1 MMLEEGT
8 LLVFCGHQVQVS
20 ASQATVIAVWKRGLF
35 FLQNVF
41 LKVCQQLE
49 IL

>member
-1 MMLEEGT
+1 MLEKGT

-20 ASQATVIAVWKRGLF
+20 ASQARVIAIIKRGLF
-35 FLQNVF
+35 SLQNVV
-41 LKVCQQLE
+41 LKVCQQFE